1 VRDLASAQ
9 PQYSRQAILA
19 LKRRLFDL
27 GLFMLGPAYLPGIGK
42 YLCTAHTE
50 EDVDEAA
57 ALFEQA
63 IVDVDLNPQQ

>member
-1 VRDLASAQ
+1 
-9 PQYSRQAILA
+9 
-19 LKRRLFDL
+19 
-27 GLFMLGPAYLPGIGK
+27 LPGIGK